1 MPAPRRR
8 SALRRTPIV
17 SGAGGIRAG
26 ITAVGVVPAQVVPTE
41 AVLQR
46 AWATAPTSWL
56 NDAEG
61 GAWRVLFAG
70 TWNHGPGP
78 DFRDALL
85 LPPRGVPLRGDL
97 EIHRTPAGWDQHGHD
112 RDPAYARVMLHLCGV
127 DPAASPTGTRRRA
140 AFVRGAPAQPPPCA
154 RVVAEAGRRAVTAAL
169 RRLGR
174 ERLHA
179 RAQRLADRNGG
190 REGTDAAAYRALLVS
205 LGRGGN
211 EAVFAALVARLPWA
225 SIAADV
231 ARGDL
236 AAVGRRLQGA
246 AGGPL
251 PARAG
256 RPANAPARRLEAAA
270 RLLVRFGAGGE
281 EGALARGLVSL
292 AVQPEAEALAAL
304 RLPGVLG
311 RERARQILVDAAYP
325 LALSRGDAAQ
335 LVGDWLRLGGARYRR
350 TAALRDRLQ
359 AGGLQTWRNGETQ
372 ALLSLER
379 CYCRAGACAVCP
391 IARLARGRPAPGPR
405 PSPNADFG
413 PAEPVAV
420 AAVAVG
426 GAVVAGG
433 PAASP

>member
-1 MPAPRRR
+1 MRAPPRR

-46 AWATAPTSWL
+46 AWATVPPSWL

-85 LPPRGVPLRGDL
+85 LPPRG
-97 EIHRTPAGWDQHGHD
+97 
-112 RDPAYARVMLHLCGV
+112 
-127 DPAASPTGTRRRA
+127 
-140 AFVRGAPAQPPPCA
+140 
-154 RVVAEAGRRAVTAAL
+154 
-169 RRLGR
+169 
-174 ERLHA
+174 RLHA

-205 LGRGGN
+205 LGRSGN
-211 EAVFAALVARLPWA
+211 EAVFAALVARLLWA

-251 PARAG
+251 PAQAG
-256 RPANAPARRLEAAA
+256 GTEFLAASGLKDA
-270 RLLVRFGAGGE
+270 GSGGGE
-281 EGALARGLVSL
+281 EVERQRGIGRAPVEGGR
-292 AVQPEAEALAAL
+292 ADHGGVVRAERQRRPAHGYGAAL
-304 RLPGVLG
+304 L
-311 RERARQILVDAAYP
+311 
-325 LALSRGDAAQ
+325 
-335 LVGDWLRLGGARYRR
+335 
-350 TAALRDRLQ
+350 
-359 AGGLQTWRNGETQ
+359 
-372 ALLSLER
+372 
-379 CYCRAGACAVCP
+379 
-391 IARLARGRPAPGPR
+391 
-405 PSPNADFG
+405 
-413 PAEPVAV
+413 
-420 AAVAVG
+420 
-426 GAVVAGG
+426 
-433 PAASP
+433 